1 MGNLQVINYDDANT
15 LKVIRDSVAH
25 DATPS
30 EFAYF
35 LEYCKHTG
43 LNPIKREIW
52 FIKDNKGRVQ
62 VMTGI
67 NGFLAIA
74 NANPNFDGME
84 VEFEDGPNGTPVACV
99 CRVWRKDRSHAH
111 IEKVYM
117 AEYNQKFGTWLT
129 KPRTML
135 AKVAKAHALR
145 EAFSQELAGV
155 YIEEE
160 MPNTKD
166 ATSREKNAGG
176 SINTYVYKVS
186 AIQDEGKREALLK
199 ILQDKGLELVICNEA
214 QYFETD
220 QKLEKLEECRVEKIG
235 D

>member
-1 MGNLQVINYDDANT
+1 MSLNLPVNYEDNKTVEVIKN
-15 LKVIRDSVAH
+15 SVAK
-25 DATPS
+25 DATPA

-35 LEYCKHTG
+35 IEYCKHTG

-52 FIKDNKGRVQ
+52 FIKDKQGKVQ

-74 NANPNFDGME
+74 NSNPQFDGME
-84 VEFEDGPNGTPVACV
+84 VEFEDDQNGNPVACT
-99 CRVWRKDRSHAH
+99 CKVWRKDRTHAH
-111 IEKVYM
+111 TCKVYM
-117 AEYNQKFGTWLT
+117 CEYNQKFGTWLS

-160 MPNTKD
+160 MPKSESTG
-166 ATSREKNAGG
+166 ASV
-176 SINTYVYKVS
+176 SINKYVYKIS
-186 AIQDEGKREALLK
+186 LIEDDEKRDALVK
-199 ILQDKGLELVICNEA
+199 MLQDRNIELVICNDA
-214 QYFETD
+214 QYFETE
-220 QKLEKLEECRVEKIG
+220 QKLEKLEDYRVEKIG